1 MQRVKPHSDVGDPH
15 TSPSPEQL
23 AVLPECREPLTILH
37 RDRDFLLIEKP
48 AGLLSV
54 PGRNPANSDCV
65 LTRLQAEFPGASIV
79 HRLDFDTS
87 GVMVV
92 ALNKASHGKIA
103 RQFQERKTFK
113 LYHARVAGRPE
124 VDRGVIH
131 QPIAPDRDNR
141 PKYKIDP
148 QGKPSETEYVLLSY
162 DRATDTS
169 LLALY
174 PKTGRSH
181 QLRLHLAYI
190 GCPILGCAFYAPED
204 VRSLSARLLLH
215 ASELHF
221 YHPEDHTLVKGCSQK
236 PF

>member
-1 MQRVKPHSDVGDPH
+1 M
-15 TSPSPEQL
+15 
-23 AVLPECREPLTILH
+23 VLPECHESLTILH
-37 RDRDFLLIEKP
+37 QDKSFLLIEKP

-65 LTRLQAEFPGASIV
+65 LTRLQAEYPSASIV

-92 ALNKASHGKIA
+92 ALNKAAHGKIA
-103 RQFQERKTFK
+103 RQFQERETFK
-113 LYHARVAGRPE
+113 LYHARVAGRPGA
-124 VDRGVIH
+124 DRGLIQ

-141 PKYKIDP
+141 PKYKIDA

-162 DRATDTS
+162 DQVSDTS

-181 QLRLHLAYI
+181 QLRLHLAHI
-190 GCPILGCAFYAPED
+190 GCPILGCAFYAPDE
-204 VRSLSARLLLH
+204 VRALSERLLLH

-221 YHPEDHTLVKGCSQK
+221 YHPEDNTLVKAYSQK